1 MALLHLSLRCVL
13 VCVAVGVPL
22 LQKSAKLLQ
31 NLTQQKG
38 YKYFLLVEMVNSNLD
53 YQCLS

>member
-1 MALLHLSLRCVL
+1 MALLHLSVMCLGVCGWGVL
-13 VCVAVGVPL
+13 L

-38 YKYFLLVEMVNSNLD
+38 YKYLLLVEMVNSDLD
-53 YQCLS
+53 YQSLS